1 MAFAIGSMSMQ
12 FIVAALSG
20 YIAFA
25 IAGRSG
31 IAPGFIGGPY
41 QSSLAQDFWT
51 D

>member
-1 MAFAIGSMSMQ
+1 MSMQ

-41 QSSLAQDFWT
+41 QPSLAQDFWT